1 MQHVWETHLH
11 RGDGPYFEAPPFHP
25 AMTPLDLPQLGGKI
39 FREEVFGLVEQVA
52 LVALGEKHKMPPAFR
67 DDGVGGFHLRV

>member
-1 MQHVWETHLH
+1 
-11 RGDGPYFEAPPFHP
+11 
-25 AMTPLDLPQLGGKI
+25 MTPLDLPQLGGKI

-67 DDGVGGFHLRV
+67 DDGVGGFQLRV